1 MDLYAEIILD
11 HFKHPRHEG
20 LLEKPDIHAEDT
32 NPLCGDKVKVDL
44 RVDGEKKVCD
54 IGFLGEGCAISKA
67 STSIL
72 TDELLGKSLDDIEN
86 FSQDQLYELIGI
98 EVSPARVKCALLG
111 LSTIKKGIKIY
122 KAEQNI
128 H

>member
-20 LLEKPDIHAEDT
+20 FLEKPDIHVQDN
-32 NPLCGDKVKVDL
+32 NPLCGDKVTVDL
-44 RVDGEKKVCD
+44 RIDATGKIID
-54 IGFLGEGCAISKA
+54 IGFIGEGCAISKA

-72 TDELLGKSLDDIEN
+72 TDEIIGKSLDEIEN
-86 FSQDQLYELIGI
+86 MPNEKIYELIGI

-122 KAEQNI
+122 KAQLN
-128 H
+128 